1 MRYPR
6 LYGECDESDINII
19 LIYVCSFSEV
29 KKESGDEKRIPCPLD
44 PKHSCDES
52 RLESHL
58 KKCPAKQQFQPSY
71 ISKQVNIPKTE
82 LDGNKLLTLSSA
94 TGIKV

>member
-1 MRYPR
+1 MWWIRHKDNFY
-6 LYGECDESDINII
+6 
-19 LIYVCSFSEV
+19 SFSEI

-44 PKHSCDES
+44 PKHSCAES

-71 ISKQVNIPKTE
+71 ISKQVNIPKIE
-82 LDGNKLLTLSSA
+82 FDGNKLLTLSSA
-94 TGIKV
+94 TGNKN